1 MDEKLKQFIDLANA
15 KKKEE
20 RDSFL
25 VSLNLTEGT
34 RRVYGEHG
42 GPFNQYDKEV
52 KQWYY
57 DTPIPIDVTD
67 EEYSQIKEL
76 APYVK
81 SNSSADDKDYY
92 DYLTDHAETKLS
104 AINALVLILFVLG
117 GIVSII
123 GAFQGYK
130 ADVTLVVTGIIT
142 ILFSALLW
150 AFVRVFLVISMN
162 VNHIRKKIK

>member
-76 APYVK
+76 APYFMKGVE
-81 SNSSADDKDYY
+81 AYDYY
-92 DYLTDHAETKLS
+92 DEATNRADNKLS
-104 AINALVLILFVLG
+104 AFNAALLVLSILG
-117 GIVSII
+117 GIACIAGSS
-123 GAFQGYK
+123 QGYHT
-130 ADVTLVVTGIIT
+130 DPTLIGIGIAT
-142 ILFSALLW
+142 IFYGIFIW
-150 AFVRVFLVISMN
+150 AIVRVFLSMSMN
-162 VNHIRKKIK
+162 INRIRKNQK